1 MQNIVSVRKFS
12 LVVEVSHTAVLKA
25 IREGRLTDSVK
36 FDLNGSPVGI
46 DIDKGKQEWAL
57 NNPSPVREEIAK
69 VNNVES
75 KLPSGPSYAQA
86 RAVRENYMARIAKLL
101 FEEKIGKLVDA
112 DAVKLKSFE
121 TARTI
126 RDYILN
132 IPNRI
137 SSELASETDPV
148 KIHAMLTKE
157 FTDSRNELSRL
168 LKNGD

>member
-1 MQNIVSVRKFS
+1 MANIISIRKFS
-12 LVVEVSHTAVLKA
+12 LEIGVSHTAVIKA
-25 IREGRLTDSVK
+25 IQDGRLVESVQLSA
-36 FDLNGSPVGI
+36 DGAPNGI
-46 DIDKGKQEWAL
+46 DLDKGRNEWAL

-69 VNNVES
+69 SNAS
-75 KLPSGPSYAQA
+75 ASPLPSGPSYAQA

-112 DAVKLKSFE
+112 DSVKLKSFE

-137 SSELASETDPV
+137 SSELASENDPV
-148 KIHAMLTKE
+148 KIHALLTKE
-157 FTDSRNELSRL
+157 LTDSLNELSRL